1 MILWPFILTSVNS
14 TCPLVTSRN
23 PKHIWFLSQDH
34 SNCTEQTAIL
44 HWTGKGLSAYSK
56 IKFMMCKEIAK
67 DAFHT
72 PQLPHFSQSYPKYLS
87 WILHCYLLAPTHM
100 SSRGVWK
107 IGIIS
112 LISSSRLLQ
121 NRTSLKLYIRQLKL
135 PCPLGFCAK
144 SFPLAA
150 KSGNIKWEHPLVS
163 SCRQA
168 YRLVVYLWRS
178 CLGQIA
184 VNTKS

>member
-87 WILHCYLLAPTHM
+87 WILHCYLLAPTHTVCLV
-100 SSRGVWK
+100 GEC
-107 IGIIS
+107 G
-112 LISSSRLLQ
+112 
-121 NRTSLKLYIRQLKL
+121 KL
-135 PCPLGFCAK
+135 A
-144 SFPLAA
+144 SFPWSVAA
-150 KSGNIKWEHPLVS
+150 D
-163 SCRQA
+163 SCRTEQA
-168 YRLVVYLWRS
+168 WSFILGNWNCPVPWASVLNLSHWLQSQATSSGSILLYLPAGRLIVWLFICEGVV
-178 CLGQIA
+178 
-184 VNTKS
+184 